1 MKTRMLITGASGF
14 IGRNLFEYFSKKDGV
29 ELFGTY
35 KSRRIAPLNHTYYGD
50 LTREEAVRNLLKEIK
65 PHVLIHAA
73 AATTGFQDFKQRES
87 KFIHDNIVMNT
98 HIIALAAEYNV
109 PHVVLLGCA
118 LVYPS
123 QNIVVIESD
132 DQLMTSLEHPYSGGA
147 KVKRVMED
155 LAWQYAHLSG
165 GKTAYTL
172 IRHSNIYGPYD
183 KFKGGGHLIA
193 GKIAEVANAKIGD
206 TVSVRGPGTE
216 LRDVL
221 HIDDLL
227 HFVDI
232 ALLKDM
238 LRTYVWNVG
247 YGRSFS
253 VNDIVRMIISLS
265 GKQLIICNDT
275 SVSGAPTQPALN
287 CTKAKQK
294 LGWEPKVSI
303 LQGLG
308 MTMDW
313 YKANKH
319 LL

>member
-1 MKTRMLITGASGF
+1 MKTRMLVTGASGF
-14 IGRNLFEYFSKKDGV
+14 IGRNLFEYFSQKEEV
-29 ELFGTY
+29 EVFGTY
-35 KSRRIAPLNHTYYGD
+35 RTRSFPTLGHLYYGN
-50 LTREEAVRNLLKEIK
+50 LVREDVVRMLLKEVK
-65 PHVLIHAA
+65 PQVLIHAA
-73 AATTGFQDFKQRES
+73 AATAGFQDFKQKETA
-87 KFIHDNIVMNT
+87 FIHDNIIMNT
-98 HIIALAAEYNV
+98 HVIALAAEYGV
-109 PHVVLLGCA
+109 EHVVLLSCS

-123 QNIVVIESD
+123 MDVCVAECD
-132 DQLMTSLEHPYSGGA
+132 DALKPVEHPYAGGA
-147 KVKRVMED
+147 KVKRIMED

-165 GKTAYTL
+165 GRTVYTMV
-172 IRHSNIYGPYD
+172 RHSNIYGPYD

-319 LL
+319 IL